1 MSIYVCCYVLIDI
14 TEEGVDTNPE
24 LYININFTM
33 GSINASFDI
42 VTASDNVLE
51 GNQTINVS
59 IFSITN
65 GHILGTPA
73 AATVTI
79 IDTTGMYVCMFMFYN
94 IALQMHHYNNASVF
108 LKLLVLKCCT

>member
-1 MSIYVCCYVLIDI
+1 MSIYVCCYVLINI

-24 LYININFTM
+24 LYININFTT

-65 GHILGTPA
+65 GHSLGTPA

-79 IDTTGMYVCMFMFYN
+79 IDTTGMYVCSCFYN

-108 LKLLVLKCCT
+108 LKLLVLKCCA